1 MSGALTSTETVL
13 RLRAARDRMIDV
25 LGLGETYPIRDLPVP
40 NDRLKVSFNATA
52 TIRVEDS
59 EKQVSYGLR
68 DKDGNPAGA
77 VSVGTGDTIT
87 LTTPPIRNDITYTVH
102 ARTPVGREAELFQT
116 GNVKVGLDVTI
127 AAAVLPEDGP
137 TPRLLDFNATV
148 TVLIPFSQDGVD
160 YRLVRFAGD
169 KDPPH
174 PDDVPA
180 AAQDD
185 VVSDGNHIKVR
196 GTGGPIQ
203 LPSKPL
209 QADTVLRIRAIKEF
223 DAALHRQPETN
234 ILTVRLP
241 LFVRAD
247 PGLTVTSDP
256 GQIFD
261 FQTARFA
268 RIAAAQAG
276 VQYRAVQL
284 PVADAAFA
292 QGVAAAPDIVAVPV
306 PGQPDAMI
314 RMPSLA
320 ATDALTLP
328 AGFAVAADWQAG
340 GGADLRLA
348 LPPAATDMI
357 VAVAARKTHLGE
369 AGSFVSSVWLTRRF
383 AQLIRPNPSPAL
395 SLSVTL
401 GANGTDGALAVAG
414 GQPGVFYTPRVAPAG
429 APIVPPAYMHQRN
442 PDDPATNKGIGQLKL
457 SVDFVV
463 ARTGQPPR
471 PPRLATDVMPA
482 GTTLTIQAMM
492 AQSRVAIDL
501 PAQAVIA
508 ALPSVQSSATLLD
521 HGGTAHVLVQ
531 ASLATDSYALFQ
543 EEDGEDTPVG
553 AARDGNGQTLDFA
566 SNALI
571 RDTVLVLVAT
581 SKAPIPV
588 RRRSRLS
595 IAVRPD
601 PSLGVRAQDTTVAP
615 SGTTAILID
624 GSETGMSYQ
633 VVAGGAPVG
642 QALRGTGATLALP
655 VGPLTATTTFSVSA
669 ARLSPPAAKLTLTG
683 TATVKVNAS

>member
-1 MSGALTSTETVL
+1 MSGAITSTETVL
-13 RLRAARDRMIDV
+13 RLRAARDRMIDL
-25 LGLGETYPIRDLPVP
+25 LGLGETYPVRDLPVP
-40 NDRLKVSFNATA
+40 NDRLRVSFNATA
-52 TIRVEDS
+52 AIRVEVS

-77 VSVGTGDTIT
+77 AATGTGDTVT

-102 ARTPVGREAELFQT
+102 ARTPGGREADLFQT
-116 GNVKVGLDVTI
+116 GNVKVGLDLTI
-127 AAAVLPEDGP
+127 AAAALPEDGP
-137 TPRLLDFNATV
+137 TPRLIDFNATV
-148 TVLIPFSQDGVD
+148 PVLIPFSQDGVD
-160 YRLVRFAGD
+160 YRLVRFAGGG
-169 KDPPH
+169 DPPH
-174 PDDVPA
+174 PDDMTA

-185 VVSDGNHIKVR
+185 IVSDGNRSVR

-209 QADTVLRIRAIKEF
+209 QADTVLRIRAIKVF
-223 DAALHRQPETN
+223 DAALGRPPETN
-234 ILTVRLP
+234 ILAVRLP

-247 PGLTVTSDP
+247 PGLAVTSDP

-261 FQTARFA
+261 FQVARFA

-292 QGVAAAPDIVAVPV
+292 QGAVAAPDIIAVPV

-340 GGADLRLA
+340 GGADLHLA

-357 VAVAARKTHLGE
+357 VAVAARKTHLDE
-369 AGSFVSSVWLTRRF
+369 AGSFVSSVWLARRI
-383 AQLIRPNPSPAL
+383 AQLVRPNPSPAL
-395 SLSVTL
+395 SLSVTFA
-401 GANGTDGALAVAG
+401 ANGTDGTLAVAG

-442 PDDPATNKGIGQLKL
+442 PDDPAANKGIGQLKL
-457 SVDFVV
+457 SVDFAV
-463 ARTGQPPR
+463 ARNGQPPR
-471 PPRLATDVMPA
+471 PPLLATDVMPA
-482 GTTLTIQAMM
+482 GAALIVQAMM

-521 HGGTAHVLVQ
+521 HGGIAHVLVQ

-543 EEDGEDTPVG
+543 EAGGEDTPVG

-571 RDTVLVLVAT
+571 RDTVLVLTAT
-581 SKAPIPV
+581 SKTPIPV

-601 PSLGVRAQDTTVAP
+601 PSLHVHAQDTTVAP
-615 SGTTAILID
+615 NGTTAILID

-633 VVAGGAPVG
+633 VIAGGAPVG
-642 QALRGTGATLALP
+642 SALPGTGATLALP
-655 VGPLTATTTFSVSA
+655 VGPLAATTTFSVSA
-669 ARLSPPAAKLTLTG
+669 ARLSPPAATLALTG
-683 TATVKVNAS
+683 TATVKVNTS